1 MKKWWVILVVVILG
15 VWGWWSQR
23 ESPVGR
29 ENEPLQEKTPEITV
43 VVEKEVMAP
52 IDEFKERIT
61 KKKFGDYISPKNSPI
76 SPERFEGFHTGVD
89 VEYGDSDQEIEVR
102 SIAVGKV
109 VGSRK
114 AQGYGGVVIVEH
126 QIGDQILFGIYGH
139 LKPESMARVGE
150 EVKAGQKIG
159 VLGKDYST
167 ETDNE
172 RKHLH
177 LGLSKTNN
185 IRGYVNNKAELD
197 NWVDPLGLID

>member
-1 MKKWWVILVVVILG
+1 MVVILG

-23 ESPVGR
+23 ESPVER
-29 ENEPLQEKTPEITV
+29 EDEPLQEKIPETKV
-43 VVEKEVMAP
+43 VVEKEIVAP

-61 KKKFGDYISPKNSPI
+61 KKKFGDYISPKNSPS

-139 LKPESMARVGE
+139 LKPEIMARVGE